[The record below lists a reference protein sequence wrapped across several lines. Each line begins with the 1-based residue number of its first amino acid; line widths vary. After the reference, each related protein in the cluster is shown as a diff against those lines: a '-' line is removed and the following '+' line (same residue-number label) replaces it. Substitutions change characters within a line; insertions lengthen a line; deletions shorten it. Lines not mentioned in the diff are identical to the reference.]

1 MSFGLIVLGS
11 LSKLGAI
18 FSENEQKAAPARGGN
33 ASKGVL
39 MTGLVKSDG
48 FTPLVAKKISAR
60 PTARYL
66 RDTSS
71 GVIASRAA
79 PLSGHQ
85 DDVRRSWHRAAGL
98 AMDLIQNS
106 GRLKGASDQVI
117 ADTVGVGL
125 TLAPDPD
132 LSGLGYS
139 DKEKADW
146 IRIVKKRW
154 PAFWLNA
161 RECDMR
167 GKLSGPKM
175 VDIGLRWDMVFGEV
189 TGVFDYFDRAERL
202 RYGIETGTK
211 LRLYPPTRLVQDTNK
226 AEWLVQGVRHDD
238 NGRPISYRFQT
249 SASGFSEKRD
259 YPAFD
264 ADGRPVVMHIMDE
277 LDSEDVRGISR
288 LTTAFRKHLQAEM
301 LDDATLQMAILQTV
315 FAITLTS
322 DAPSQDAYEALEVLR
337 DGSGEEGAG
346 YGKEYLGY
354 LGAQLERAA
363 ESRISVG
370 ADPQVSHLG
379 PGERLAIESAKVPGQ
394 DFLPFSN
401 SMARDMARAIGVTYG
416 GFTLD
421 HRDASYSSTRME
433 MSSIWPVVTRRR
445 ERIAAPMCQMA
456 YENWLDE
463 EVGEGR
469 IPFKGGYLAFRA
481 NRTRVSAAN
490 WQGPAKPSAD
500 DFKSARASS
509 ERLRN
514 GTSSV
519 EIETGELGI
528 DADALFEQRQR
539 LHERYVDAGMVS
551 PYAPK
556 GAVADVV
563 DEEPEPKKK

>member
-1 MSFGLIVLGS
+1 MVPKWL
-11 LSKLGAI
+11 
-18 FSENEQKAAPARGGN
+18 
-33 ASKGVL
+33 
-39 MTGLVKSDG
+39 TSDC
-48 FTPLVAKKISAR
+48 
-60 PTARYL
+60 
-66 RDTSS
+66 
-71 GVIASRAA
+71 
-79 PLSGHQ
+79 
-85 DDVRRSWHRAAGL
+85 AG
-98 AMDLIQNS
+98 
-106 GRLKGASDQVI
+106 
-117 ADTVGVGL
+117 T
-125 TLAPDPD
+125 
-132 LSGLGYS
+132 
-139 DKEKADW
+139 W
-146 IRIVKKRW
+146 
-154 PAFWLNA
+154 F
-161 RECDMR
+161 
-167 GKLSGPKM
+167 
-175 VDIGLRWDMVFGEV
+175 FGEI
-189 TGVFDYFDRAERL
+189 TGVFAYFDRAERE
-202 RYGIETGTK
+202 RYGITTGTK
-211 LRLYPPTRLVQDTNK
+211 LRLYPPTRLVQDTN
-226 AEWLVQGVRHDD
+226 ASEQMFQGVHHDD
-238 NGRPISYRFQT
+238 NGRPVSYRFQT
-249 SASGFSEKRD
+249 SSSGLSEKRD

-264 ADGRPVVMHIMDE
+264 ADGRPVVMHILDE
-277 LDSEDVRGISR
+277 TDSEDVRGISR
-288 LTTAFRKHLQAEM
+288 LTPAFRKHLQAEM

-322 DAPSQDAYEALEVLR
+322 DAPSQDAYEALEVLKEN
-337 DGSGEEGAG
+337 GGEGVG
-346 YGKEYLGY
+346 YGQEYLGY

-379 PGERLAIESAKVPGQ
+379 PGEKLGIETAKVPGR

-463 EVGEGR
+463 EIGEGR
-469 IPFKGGYLAFRA
+469 IPFKGGYRAFRA

-509 ERLRN
+509 ERMRN

-528 DADALFEQRQR
+528 DPDALFEQRQR
-539 LHERYVDAGMVS
+539 LHQRYVDAGMQS

-556 GAVADVV
+556 GAVADAN
-563 DEEPEPKKK
+563 DDGTEPTNK